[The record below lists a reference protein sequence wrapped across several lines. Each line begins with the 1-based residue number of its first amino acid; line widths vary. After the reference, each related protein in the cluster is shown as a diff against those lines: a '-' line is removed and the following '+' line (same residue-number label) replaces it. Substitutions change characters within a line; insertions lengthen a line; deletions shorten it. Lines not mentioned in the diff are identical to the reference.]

1 MNLKAEQK
9 RLYELL
15 ANQNRCFVRI
25 CAGDDALWVSDLPRK
40 TMDLSANLPLLLQNG
55 FACRVDERAKLL
67 YVDWTQSM
75 WTKALASFS
84 PVLPAL
90 PQHDRYHAAYAL
102 CRLWITHPSDLA
114 PAAMPAVRRMLKLV
128 QQPEE
133 ELLKSIASLH
143 EEAAVQL
150 RTGQPVAHAAGWIL
164 AQWLNERSQNT

>member
-9 RLYELL
+9 RLYESMPKDT
-15 ANQNRCFVRI
+15 RCFVRI
-25 CAGDDALWVSDLPRK
+25 CDTDQALWVSDLPRRMPDAAQLSEK
-40 TMDLSANLPLLLQNG
+40 LSAQG
-55 FACRVDERAKLL
+55 FVCHLDENTRLW
-67 YVDWTQSM
+67 YIDWTAQRWEEMLS
-75 WTKALASFS
+75 ACPGS
-84 PVLPAL
+84 LPEFPL
-90 PQHDRYHAAYAL
+90 EECYHAAYAL

-164 AQWLNERSQNT
+164 AQWLNERRQNT